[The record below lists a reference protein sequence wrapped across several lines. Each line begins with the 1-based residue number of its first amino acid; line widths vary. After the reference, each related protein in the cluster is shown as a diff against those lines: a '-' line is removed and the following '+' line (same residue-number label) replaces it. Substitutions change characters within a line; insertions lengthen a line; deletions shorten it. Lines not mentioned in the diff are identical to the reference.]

1 MVGSS
6 ERRRGPAR
14 SSMATRR
21 PRRAPLRGV
30 RRPRTH
36 RRDTRMLRFGVPAIA
51 AVLLVFGV
59 VAVLQSRPSHPPTT
73 PVNPPPIAAYSRTVA
88 GVGLV
93 EASSENIAISTPVS
107 GLCTQVHVKV
117 GDRVR
122 AGQKLFSLDD
132 RDLQAELAVRQRS
145 LEVAQAQLEK
155 LRRAPRPEEVPVA
168 EAKVAVA
175 EQMLADASVQQRLIE
190 SVTDRRAV
198 SEEDLQRRRIA
209 AKAAEARLRQANAD
223 LALLKAGAWQE
234 DIQIARAEVA
244 LAERQLQRLQTDIDR
259 LTVTAAMDGQVLQSN
274 IRLGEYAQ
282 SGPLA
287 KPLMVF
293 GRVSILN
300 VRTDVDEHEA
310 WRVRADAAAYATVR
324 GSSGTRIPLR
334 FVRFEPY
341 AVPKKSLTGD
351 STERV
356 DTRVL
361 QVIYQVDGNAVQLYV
376 GQQLDVFIEGPA
388 PS

>member
-1 MVGSS
+1 
-6 ERRRGPAR
+6 
-14 SSMATRR
+14 
-21 PRRAPLRGV
+21 
-30 RRPRTH
+30 
-36 RRDTRMLRFGVPAIA
+36 MLKYGVPVIA
-51 AVLLVFGV
+51 AVLLAFG
-59 VAVLQSRPSHPPTT
+59 AVTVIRSRPVRPPTV
-73 PVNPPPIAAYSRTVA
+73 PVSEPPVAGYARTVA

-93 EASSENIAISTPVS
+93 EASSENIAISTPVA
-107 GLCTQVHVKV
+107 GLCTQVYVKV
-117 GDRVR
+117 GDRVK

-155 LRRAPRPEEVPVA
+155 LLRAPRPEEVPVA
-168 EAKVAVA
+168 EAKVAEA
-175 EQMLADASVQQRLIE
+175 EQTLADASVQQRLIE

-198 SEEDLQRRRIA
+198 REEDVQRRRIA
-209 AKAAEARLRQANAD
+209 TNAAEARLRQAKAD
-223 LALLKAGAWQE
+223 LALLKAGAWEQ
-234 DIQIARAEVA
+234 DLRIARAQVA
-244 LAERQLQRLQTDIDR
+244 LAEREVQRLHTDIER
-259 LTVTAAMDGQVLQSN
+259 LTVTAPLDGRVLQSN

-293 GRVSILN
+293 GSVSVLN

-324 GSSGTRIPLR
+324 GASGTRIPLQ

-341 AVPKKSLTGD
+341 VVPKKSLTGD

-361 QVIYQVDGNAVQLYV
+361 QVIYQVEGDTVPLYV
-376 GQQLDVFIEGPA
+376 GQQLDVFIEGPTR
-388 PS
+388 S

>member
-1 MVGSS
+1 
-6 ERRRGPAR
+6 
-14 SSMATRR
+14 
-21 PRRAPLRGV
+21 
-30 RRPRTH
+30 
-36 RRDTRMLRFGVPAIA
+36 MLRFGVPVIA
-51 AVLLVFGV
+51 AALLVFGV
-59 VAVLQSRPSHPPTT
+59 VTVLQSRPVRPPTT
-73 PVNPPPIAAYSRTVA
+73 PVHPPPVAAYARTVA

-107 GLCTQVHVKV
+107 GLCTQVYVKV
-117 GDRVR
+117 GDQVR

-132 RDLQAELAVRQRS
+132 RDLQAELAVRRRS
-145 LEVAQAQLEK
+145 LDVAQAQLEK
-155 LRRAPRPEEVPVA
+155 LLRAPRPEEVPVA
-168 EAKVAVA
+168 EARVA
-175 EQMLADASVQQRLIE
+175 EAEQTLADASVQQRLIE

-198 SEEDLQRRRIA
+198 REEDLQRRRIA
-209 AKAAEARLRQANAD
+209 TKAAEARLRQTQAD
-223 LALLKAGAWQE
+223 LALLRAGAWAQ
-234 DIQIARAEVA
+234 DISIARAQVA
-244 LAERQLQRLQTDIDR
+244 LAEREVQRLRTDIDR
-259 LTVTAAMDGQVLQSN
+259 LTVTAPMDGLILQSN
-274 IRLGEYAQ
+274 IRIGEYAQ

-293 GRVSILN
+293 GSVSVLN

-310 WRVRADAAAYATVR
+310 WKVRPDAAAHATVR

-341 AVPKKSLTGD
+341 VVPKKSLTGD

-361 QVIYQVDGNAVQLYV
+361 QVIYQVDGDRVPLYV
-376 GQQLDVFIEGPA
+376 GQQLDVFIEGPV

>member
-1 MVGSS
+1 
-6 ERRRGPAR
+6 
-14 SSMATRR
+14 
-21 PRRAPLRGV
+21 
-30 RRPRTH
+30 
-36 RRDTRMLRFGVPAIA
+36 MLRFGVPVIA
-51 AVLLVFGV
+51 AALLVFGV
-59 VAVLQSRPSHPPTT
+59 VTVLQSRPVRPPTT
-73 PVNPPPIAAYSRTVA
+73 PVHPPPVAAYARTVA

-107 GLCTQVHVKV
+107 GLCTQVYVKV
-117 GDRVR
+117 GNQVR

-132 RDLQAELAVRQRS
+132 RDLQAELAVRRRS
-145 LEVAQAQLEK
+145 LDVAQAQLEK
-155 LRRAPRPEEVPVA
+155 LLRAPRPEEVPVA
-168 EAKVAVA
+168 EARVA
-175 EQMLADASVQQRLIE
+175 EAEQTLADASVQQRLIE

-198 SEEDLQRRRIA
+198 REEDLQRRRIA
-209 AKAAEARLRQANAD
+209 TKAAEARLRQTQAD
-223 LALLKAGAWQE
+223 LALLRAGAWAQ
-234 DIQIARAEVA
+234 DISIARAQVA
-244 LAERQLQRLQTDIDR
+244 LAEREVQRLRTDVDR
-259 LTVTAAMDGQVLQSN
+259 LTVTAPMDGLILQSN
-274 IRLGEYAQ
+274 IRVGEYAQ

-293 GRVSILN
+293 GSVSVLN

-310 WRVRADAAAYATVR
+310 WKVRPNAAAHATVR

-341 AVPKKSLTGD
+341 VVPKKSLTGD

-361 QVIYQVDGNAVQLYV
+361 QVIYQVDGDRVPLYV
-376 GQQLDVFIEGPA
+376 GQQLDVFIEGPV

>member
-1 MVGSS
+1 
-6 ERRRGPAR
+6 
-14 SSMATRR
+14 
-21 PRRAPLRGV
+21 
-30 RRPRTH
+30 
-36 RRDTRMLRFGVPAIA
+36 MLRVGVPVVA

-59 VAVLQSRPSHPPTT
+59 VTVIQSRPVRSATAPAS
-73 PVNPPPIAAYSRTVA
+73 PPPVAAYARTIA

-107 GLCTQVHVKV
+107 GLCTQLYVKV
-117 GDRVR
+117 GDRVN
-122 AGQKLFSLDD
+122 AGQKLFALDD
-132 RDLQAELAVRQRS
+132 RDLQAELTVRRRS
-145 LEVAQAQLEK
+145 LDVAYAQLEK
-155 LRRAPRPEEVPVA
+155 LLRAPRPEEVPVA
-168 EAKVAVA
+168 EARVA
-175 EQMLADASVQQRLIE
+175 EAEQALADASVQQRLIE

-198 SEEDLQRRRIA
+198 REEDLQRRRIA
-209 AKAAEARLRQANAD
+209 TKAAEARLGLAKAD

-234 DIQIARAEVA
+234 DIRIARAQVA
-244 LAERQLQRLQTDIDR
+244 LAERQLQRVQTDIDR
-259 LTVTAAMDGQVLQSN
+259 LTVTAPMDGQVLQSN
-274 IRLGEYAQ
+274 IHLGEYAQ

-293 GRVSILN
+293 GSVGVLN

-310 WRVRADAAAYATVR
+310 WKIRAGAVAYATLR
-324 GSSGTRIPLR
+324 GASGTRIPLR

-341 AVPKKSLTGD
+341 VVPKKSLTGD

-361 QVIYQVDGNAVQLYV
+361 QVIYQVAGGTVPLYV

>member
-1 MVGSS
+1 
-6 ERRRGPAR
+6 
-14 SSMATRR
+14 
-21 PRRAPLRGV
+21 
-30 RRPRTH
+30 
-36 RRDTRMLRFGVPAIA
+36 MLRFGVPVIA
-51 AVLLVFGV
+51 AALLVFGV
-59 VAVLQSRPSHPPTT
+59 VTVLQSRPVRPPTT
-73 PVNPPPIAAYSRTVA
+73 PVHPPPVAVYARTVA

-107 GLCTQVHVKV
+107 GLCTQVYVKV
-117 GDRVR
+117 GDQVR

-132 RDLQAELAVRQRS
+132 RDLQAELAVRRRS
-145 LEVAQAQLEK
+145 LDVAQAQLEK
-155 LRRAPRPEEVPVA
+155 LLRAPRPEEVPVA
-168 EAKVAVA
+168 EARVA
-175 EQMLADASVQQRLIE
+175 EAEQTLADASVQQRLIE

-198 SEEDLQRRRIA
+198 REEDLQRRRIA
-209 AKAAEARLRQANAD
+209 TKAAEARLRQAQAD
-223 LALLKAGAWQE
+223 LALLRAGAWAQ
-234 DIQIARAEVA
+234 DISIARAQVA
-244 LAERQLQRLQTDIDR
+244 LAEREVQRLRTDIDR
-259 LTVTAAMDGQVLQSN
+259 LTVTAPMDGLILQSN
-274 IRLGEYAQ
+274 IRVGEYAQ

-293 GRVSILN
+293 GSVSVLN

-310 WRVRADAAAYATVR
+310 WKVRPDAAAHATVR

-341 AVPKKSLTGD
+341 VVPKKSLTGD

-361 QVIYQVDGNAVQLYV
+361 QVIYQVDGDRVPLYV
-376 GQQLDVFIEGPA
+376 GQQLDVFIEGPV

>member
-1 MVGSS
+1 
-6 ERRRGPAR
+6 
-14 SSMATRR
+14 
-21 PRRAPLRGV
+21 
-30 RRPRTH
+30 
-36 RRDTRMLRFGVPAIA
+36 MLRYGVPVVA

-59 VAVLQSRPSHPPTT
+59 VMVLQSRPVRPPTV
-73 PVNPPPIAAYSRTVA
+73 PVQSPPVATYARTVA

-107 GLCTQVHVKV
+107 GLCTQVYVKV
-117 GDRVR
+117 GDRVK

-132 RDLQAELAVRQRS
+132 RDLQADLAVRRRS

-155 LRRAPRPEEVPVA
+155 LLRAPRPEELPVA
-168 EAKVAVA
+168 EAKVAEA
-175 EQMLADASVQQRLIE
+175 GQTLADASVQQRLME

-198 SEEDLQRRRIA
+198 RDEDLQRRRIA
-209 AKAAEARLRQANAD
+209 TKTAEARLQQAQAD
-223 LALLKAGAWQE
+223 LALLKAGAWDQ
-234 DIQIARAEVA
+234 DIRIARAQVA
-244 LAERQLQRLQTDIDR
+244 LAEREVQRRQTDIDR
-259 LTVTAAMDGQVLQSN
+259 LTVTAPIDGRILQSN

-282 SGPLA
+282 SGPLP

-293 GRVSILN
+293 GSVSVLN

-310 WRVRADAAAYATVR
+310 WRVRADAAAYGTVR
-324 GSSGTRIPLR
+324 GSGGTRITLR

-341 AVPKKSLTGD
+341 VVPKKSLTGD

-361 QVIYQVDGNAVQLYV
+361 QVIYQVDGDEVPLYV

>member
-1 MVGSS
+1 
-6 ERRRGPAR
+6 
-14 SSMATRR
+14 
-21 PRRAPLRGV
+21 
-30 RRPRTH
+30 
-36 RRDTRMLRFGVPAIA
+36 MLRFGIPIIA

-59 VAVLQSRPSHPPTT
+59 VTVLQSRPVRPPTIPASAP
-73 PVNPPPIAAYSRTVA
+73 PVAAYARTVA

-107 GLCTQVHVKV
+107 GLCTRVYVTVGERVK
-117 GDRVR
+117 

-132 RDLQAELAVRQRS
+132 RDLQAELAVRRRS
-145 LEVAQAQLEK
+145 LEVTQAQLEK
-155 LRRAPRPEEVPVA
+155 LLRAPRPEEVPVA
-168 EAKVAVA
+168 EARVA
-175 EQMLADASVQQRLIE
+175 EAEQTLADASVQQRLIE

-198 SEEDLQRRRIA
+198 REEDLQRRRIA
-209 AKAAEARLRQANAD
+209 TKAAEARLRQAQAD
-223 LALLKAGAWQE
+223 LALLRAGAWAQ
-234 DIQIARAEVA
+234 DISIARAQVA
-244 LAERQLQRLQTDIDR
+244 LAEREVQRLRTDIDR
-259 LTVTAAMDGQVLQSN
+259 LTVTAPMDGLILQSN
-274 IRLGEYAQ
+274 IRVGEYAQ

-293 GRVSILN
+293 GSVSILN

-310 WRVRADAAAYATVR
+310 WKVRPDAAAHATVR
-324 GSSGTRIPLR
+324 GSSGTPIPLR

-341 AVPKKSLTGD
+341 VVPKKSLTGD

-361 QVIYQVDGNAVQLYV
+361 QVIYQVDGDRVPLYV
-376 GQQLDVFIEGPA
+376 GQQLDVFIEGPV

>member
-1 MVGSS
+1 
-6 ERRRGPAR
+6 
-14 SSMATRR
+14 
-21 PRRAPLRGV
+21 
-30 RRPRTH
+30 
-36 RRDTRMLRFGVPAIA
+36 MLRFGVPVIA
-51 AVLLVFGV
+51 AALLVFGV
-59 VAVLQSRPSHPPTT
+59 VTVLQSRPVRPPTT
-73 PVNPPPIAAYSRTVA
+73 PVHPPPVAAYARTVA

-107 GLCTQVHVKV
+107 GLCTQVYVKV
-117 GDRVR
+117 GNQVR

-132 RDLQAELAVRQRS
+132 RDLQAELAVRRRS
-145 LEVAQAQLEK
+145 LDVAQAQLEK
-155 LRRAPRPEEVPVA
+155 LLRAPRPEEVPVA
-168 EAKVAVA
+168 EARVA
-175 EQMLADASVQQRLIE
+175 EAEQTLADASVQQRLIE

-198 SEEDLQRRRIA
+198 REEDLQRRRIA
-209 AKAAEARLRQANAD
+209 TKAAEARLRQAQAD
-223 LALLKAGAWQE
+223 LALLRAGAWAQ
-234 DIQIARAEVA
+234 DISIARAQVA
-244 LAERQLQRLQTDIDR
+244 LAEREVQRLRTDIDR
-259 LTVTAAMDGQVLQSN
+259 LTVTAPMDGLILQSN
-274 IRLGEYAQ
+274 IRVGEYAQ

-293 GRVSILN
+293 GSVSVLN

-310 WRVRADAAAYATVR
+310 WKVRPDAAAHATVR

-341 AVPKKSLTGD
+341 VVPKKSLTGD

-361 QVIYQVDGNAVQLYV
+361 QVIYQVDGDRVPLYV
-376 GQQLDVFIEGPA
+376 GQQLDVFIEGPV

>member
-1 MVGSS
+1 
-6 ERRRGPAR
+6 
-14 SSMATRR
+14 
-21 PRRAPLRGV
+21 
-30 RRPRTH
+30 
-36 RRDTRMLRFGVPAIA
+36 MLRFGVPVIA
-51 AVLLVFGV
+51 AALLVFGV
-59 VAVLQSRPSHPPTT
+59 VTVLQSRPVRPPTT
-73 PVNPPPIAAYSRTVA
+73 PVHPPPVAAYTRTVA

-107 GLCTQVHVKV
+107 GLCTQVYVKV
-117 GDRVR
+117 GDQVR

-132 RDLQAELAVRQRS
+132 RDLQAELAVRWRS
-145 LEVAQAQLEK
+145 LDVAQAQLEK
-155 LRRAPRPEEVPVA
+155 LLRAPRPEEVPVA
-168 EAKVAVA
+168 EARVA
-175 EQMLADASVQQRLIE
+175 EAEQTLADASVQQRLIE

-198 SEEDLQRRRIA
+198 REEDLQRRRIA
-209 AKAAEARLRQANAD
+209 TKAAEARLRQTQAD
-223 LALLKAGAWQE
+223 LALLRAGAWAQ
-234 DIQIARAEVA
+234 DISIARAQVA
-244 LAERQLQRLQTDIDR
+244 LAEREVQRLRTDIDR
-259 LTVTAAMDGQVLQSN
+259 LTVTAPMDGLILQSN
-274 IRLGEYAQ
+274 IRVGEYAQ

-293 GRVSILN
+293 GSVSVLN

-310 WRVRADAAAYATVR
+310 WKVRPDAAAHATVR

-341 AVPKKSLTGD
+341 VVPKKSLTGD

-361 QVIYQVDGNAVQLYV
+361 QVIYQVDGDRVPLYV
-376 GQQLDVFIEGPA
+376 GQQLDVFIEGPV

>member
-1 MVGSS
+1 
-6 ERRRGPAR
+6 
-14 SSMATRR
+14 
-21 PRRAPLRGV
+21 
-30 RRPRTH
+30 
-36 RRDTRMLRFGVPAIA
+36 MLRFGVPLIA

-59 VAVLQSRPSHPPTT
+59 VQVIQSRPVRPPTT
-73 PVNPPPIAAYSRTVA
+73 PVNPPPVAAYGRTVA

-107 GLCTQVHVKV
+107 GLCTRVYAKV
-117 GDRVR
+117 GDRMK

-132 RDLQAELAVRQRS
+132 RDLQAELAVRRRS
-145 LEVAQAQLEK
+145 LDVAEAQLEK
-155 LRRAPRPEEVPVA
+155 LLRAPRPEEVPVA
-168 EAKVAVA
+168 EARVA
-175 EQMLADASVQQRLIE
+175 EAEHALADASVQQRLME

-198 SEEDLQRRRIA
+198 REEDLQRRRIA
-209 AKAAEARLRQANAD
+209 VKAAEARLRQAKAD
-223 LALLKAGAWQE
+223 LALLRAGAWEQ
-234 DIQIARAEVA
+234 DLRIARAQVA
-244 LAERQLQRLQTDIDR
+244 LAERAVQRLQTDIER
-259 LTVTAAMDGQVLQSN
+259 LTVTAPMDGQVLQSN

-293 GRVSILN
+293 GSVSVLN

-310 WRVRADAAAYATVR
+310 WKVRADAAAYATVR
-324 GSSGTRIPLR
+324 GSAGTRIPLR

-341 AVPKKSLTGD
+341 VVPKKSLTGD

-361 QVIYQVDGNAVQLYV
+361 QVIYGVDGTTVPLYV

>member
-1 MVGSS
+1 
-6 ERRRGPAR
+6 
-14 SSMATRR
+14 
-21 PRRAPLRGV
+21 
-30 RRPRTH
+30 
-36 RRDTRMLRFGVPAIA
+36 MLRYGVPIIA

-59 VAVLQSRPSHPPTT
+59 VTVLQSRPVRPPTV
-73 PVNPPPIAAYSRTVA
+73 PVHSPPVAAYPRTVA

-107 GLCTQVHVKV
+107 GLCTQVYVKV
-117 GDRVR
+117 GDRAK

-132 RDLQAELAVRQRS
+132 RNLQAELAVRRRA

-155 LRRAPRPEEVPVA
+155 LLRAPRPEEVPVA
-168 EAKVAVA
+168 EAKVTEA
-175 EQMLADASVQQRLIE
+175 EQALADASVQQRLIE

-198 SEEDLQRRRIA
+198 REEDLQRRRIA
-209 AKAAEARLRQANAD
+209 TSAAEARLRQAKAD
-223 LALLKAGAWQE
+223 LALLRAGAWDQ
-234 DIQIARAEVA
+234 DLRIARAQVA
-244 LAERQLQRLQTDIDR
+244 LAEREVQRVQTDIDR
-259 LTVTAAMDGQVLQSN
+259 LTVTAPLDGQVLQSN

-293 GRVSILN
+293 GSVSVLN
-300 VRTDVDEHEA
+300 ARTDIDEHEA
-310 WRVRADAAAYATVR
+310 WRVRAYAPAYATVR
-324 GSSGTRIPLR
+324 GASGTRIPLR

-341 AVPKKSLTGD
+341 VVPKKSLTGD

-361 QVIYQVDGNAVQLYV
+361 QVIYQVEGQRVPLYV

>member
-1 MVGSS
+1 
-6 ERRRGPAR
+6 
-14 SSMATRR
+14 
-21 PRRAPLRGV
+21 
-30 RRPRTH
+30 
-36 RRDTRMLRFGVPAIA
+36 MLRYGVPIIA

-59 VAVLQSRPSHPPTT
+59 VTVLQSRPVRPPTV
-73 PVNPPPIAAYSRTVA
+73 PVKAPPVATYSRTVA

-107 GLCTQVHVKV
+107 GLCTQVYVKV
-117 GDRVR
+117 GDRVN

-132 RDLQAELAVRQRS
+132 RNLQADLAVRRRS

-155 LRRAPRPEEVPVA
+155 LLHAPRPEEVPVA
-168 EAKVAVA
+168 EAKVAEA
-175 EQMLADASVQQRLIE
+175 EQTLADATVQQRLIE

-198 SEEDLQRRRIA
+198 REEDLQRRRIA
-209 AKAAEARLRQANAD
+209 TKAAEARLRQAKAD
-223 LALLKAGAWQE
+223 LALLKAGAWDQ
-234 DIQIARAEVA
+234 DIRIARAQVA
-244 LAERQLQRLQTDIDR
+244 LAEREVQRLQTDIDR
-259 LTVTAAMDGQVLQSN
+259 LTVTAPIDGQILQSN

-293 GRVSILN
+293 GSVRTLN

-324 GSSGTRIPLR
+324 GTSGTRIPLR
-334 FVRFEPY
+334 FARFEPY
-341 AVPKKSLTGD
+341 VVPKKSLTGD

-361 QVIYQVDGNAVQLYV
+361 QVIYQVEGDKVPLYV
-376 GQQLDVFIEGPA
+376 GQQLDVFIEGSA

>member
-1 MVGSS
+1 
-6 ERRRGPAR
+6 
-14 SSMATRR
+14 
-21 PRRAPLRGV
+21 
-30 RRPRTH
+30 
-36 RRDTRMLRFGVPAIA
+36 MLRFGVPIAA

-59 VAVLQSRPSHPPTT
+59 VTVLQSRPVRPPTV
-73 PVNPPPIAAYSRTVA
+73 PVNPPPVATYARPVA

-93 EASSENIAISTPVS
+93 EASSENIAISTPVA
-107 GLCTQVHVKV
+107 GLCTHVYVKV
-117 GDRVR
+117 GDRVK
-122 AGQKLFSLDD
+122 AGDKLFSLDD
-132 RDLQAELAVRQRS
+132 RNLQAELAARGRS

-155 LRRAPRPEEVPVA
+155 LLRAPRPEEVPVA
-168 EAKVAVA
+168 EAKVAEA
-175 EQMLADASVQQRLIE
+175 EQTLADASVQQRLIE

-198 SEEDLQRRRIA
+198 REEDVQRRRIA
-209 AKAAEARLRQANAD
+209 TSAAEARLRQAKAD
-223 LALLKAGAWQE
+223 LALLKAGAWEQ
-234 DIQIARAEVA
+234 DIRIARAQVA
-244 LAERQLQRLQTDIDR
+244 LAQDEVQRLQTDIER
-259 LTVTAAMDGQVLQSN
+259 LTVTAPMDGRVLQSN

-293 GRVSILN
+293 GSVSTLN
-300 VRTDVDEHEA
+300 IRTDVDEHEA
-310 WRVRADAAAYATVR
+310 WRVRANAGAYATVR

-341 AVPKKSLTGD
+341 VVPKKSLTGD

-361 QVIYQVDGNAVQLYV
+361 QIIYQVDGGAVPLYV
-376 GQQLDVFIEGPA
+376 GQQLDVFIDGPT

>member
-1 MVGSS
+1 
-6 ERRRGPAR
+6 
-14 SSMATRR
+14 
-21 PRRAPLRGV
+21 
-30 RRPRTH
+30 
-36 RRDTRMLRFGVPAIA
+36 MLRYGVPAIA

-59 VAVLQSRPSHPPTT
+59 VTVLQSRPVRPPTV
-73 PVNPPPIAAYSRTVA
+73 PVKPPPVAAYERTVG

-107 GLCTQVHVKV
+107 GLCTQVYVKV
-117 GDRVR
+117 GDRVK

-132 RDLQAELAVRQRS
+132 RALQAELAVRRRS

-168 EAKVAVA
+168 EAKVAEA
-175 EQMLADASVQQRLIE
+175 EQTLADASVQQRLIE

-198 SEEDLQRRRIA
+198 REEDLQRRRIA
-209 AKAAEARLRQANAD
+209 TKAAEARLRQAKAD
-223 LALLKAGAWQE
+223 FALLKAGAWEE
-234 DIQIARAEVA
+234 DIKIARAQVA
-244 LAERQLQRLQTDIDR
+244 LAEREVQRLQTDIDR
-259 LTVTAAMDGQVLQSN
+259 LTVTAPMDGQVLQSN

-293 GRVSILN
+293 GSVNTLN

-310 WRVRADAAAYATVR
+310 WKVRADASAYATVR

-341 AVPKKSLTGD
+341 VVPKKSLTGD
-351 STERV
+351 NTERV

-361 QVIYQVDGNAVQLYV
+361 QVIYRVDDENVPLYV
-376 GQQLDVFIEGPA
+376 GQQLDVFIEGSPRDAAQDGPPSRGA
-388 PS
+388 PSPK